1 MDCEAKV
8 KIPIRKRVIHNKF
21 DRFSQISLG
30 DLSLGFGPAENAVL
44 HLGEARCFH
53 VEASVN

>member
-8 KIPIRKRVIHNKF
+8 KIPTRKRVIHNKF
-21 DRFSQISLG
+21 DKFPQFYLG

-53 VEASVN
+53 VEALVN